1 MRGAKNGKKI
11 GTKSSIAAKDVEE
24 RNRILFESLK
34 VKKHLYFNSSIQY
47 CDLNIKK
54 NIMMNNLVWF
64 RNDLRVQDNN
74 SLFLATKNAKKVIG
88 AYCLDPR
95 QFELNKHGFKKTE
108 KFRAKF
114 LLETL
119 RDLKNNLA
127 ALNIPL
133 FIFLDTPENALR
145 QLVDEFAIDVI
156 YLQKE
161 WTPDEVKVNENLAEL
176 IPNTKFIETHDQFL
190 FHPDDIPYPN
200 FEKIP
205 EVFTEFRKKCEKEC
219 KIRPSVTVATM
230 SKDNFIETSN
240 VLPSLEDLGL
250 ESFRLDKNSAFPFRG
265 GETAAL
271 KRVENY
277 FFETEN
283 LSQYKKTRN
292 GLIGESY
299 SSKLSAWLANG
310 SISARTIYWE
320 VQNYEQQVCKNE
332 DTYWLVF
339 ELIWRD
345 YFKYVSLKHG
355 DKIFKIDGILG
366 NQYEWKS
373 NDKAFREWKNG
384 NTREPFVNANMIELQ
399 RTGFMSNRGR
409 QNVASFW
416 AKEWEQ
422 DWRIAAKYFET
433 MLIDYDVHSNYGNW
447 MYNAGV
453 GNDPRDRKFNIKR
466 QAEMYDANGKYQ
478 KLWLNPDL
486 F

>member
-1 MRGAKNGKKI
+1 
-11 GTKSSIAAKDVEE
+11 
-24 RNRILFESLK
+24 
-34 VKKHLYFNSSIQY
+34 
-47 CDLNIKK
+47 
-54 NIMMNNLVWF
+54 MNNLIWF

-74 SLFLATKNAKKVIG
+74 SLFQACKNSGKVIG
-88 AYCLDPR
+88 LYCLDPR
-95 QFELNKHGFKKTE
+95 QFEVNKHGFKKTE

-127 ALNIPL
+127 QLNIPF
-133 FIFLDTPENALR
+133 FIFHDLPENAIPK
-145 QLVDEFAIDVI
+145 LVDEHSITSIF
-156 YLQKE
+156 LQKE
-161 WTPDEVKVNENLAEL
+161 WTPDEVQINQNLQEIATLSEV
-176 IPNTKFIETHDQFL
+176 KWIETYDQFL
-190 FHPDDIPYPN
+190 FHPSDIPYPS
-200 FEKIP
+200 FDKIP
-205 EVFTEFRKKCEKEC
+205 EVFTEFRKKCEKES
-219 KIRPSVTVATM
+219 KIKPCVSISARP
-230 SKDNFIETSN
+230 KENFIETSN
-240 VLPSLEDLGL
+240 AIPSLEDLGL
-250 ESFRLDKNSAFPFRG
+250 ESFKLDKNSAFPFRG

-283 LSQYKKTRN
+283 LSEYKKTRN
-292 GLIGESY
+292 GLIGKSY

-320 VQNYEQQVCKNE
+320 VQNYEREVCKNE
-332 DTYWLVF
+332 DTYWLIF

-345 YFKYVSLKHG
+345 YFKYISLKHG
-355 DKIFKIDGILG
+355 DKIFKLDGILG
-366 NQYEWKS
+366 KEYEWKT

-422 DWRIAAKYFET
+422 DWRIAAKYFES

-447 MYNAGV
+447 IYNAGV

>member
-1 MRGAKNGKKI
+1 
-11 GTKSSIAAKDVEE
+11 
-24 RNRILFESLK
+24 
-34 VKKHLYFNSSIQY
+34 
-47 CDLNIKK
+47 
-54 NIMMNNLVWF
+54 MNNLVWF

-74 SLFLATKNAKKVIG
+74 SLFQACKSVGKTIG
-88 AYCLDPR
+88 VYFLDPR
-95 QFELNKHGFKKTE
+95 NFETNKYGFKKTE
-108 KFRAKF
+108 KYRAKF

-127 ALNIPL
+127 EKNISL
-133 FIFLDTPENALR
+133 LIIHDLPENGFPK
-145 QLVDEFAIDVI
+145 LVSDYSISKVF
-156 YLQKE
+156 LQKE
-161 WTPDEVKVNENLAEL
+161 WTKDEVRVNESVKNQVSNLE
-176 IPNTKFIETHDQFL
+176 FIEVYDQFL
-190 FHPDDIPYPN
+190 FHPNDIPYQDFN
-200 FEKIP
+200 KIP
-205 EVFTEFRKKCEKEC
+205 EVFTEFRKKCEKES
-219 KIRPSVTVATM
+219 KIRPCLEISA
-230 SKDNFIETSN
+230 KQLDNIIETTN
-240 VLPSLEDLGL
+240 TIPNLEELGL
-250 ESFRLDKNSAFPFRG
+250 ESFKLDKNSAFPFRG

-271 KRVENY
+271 KRMENY

-283 LSQYKKTRN
+283 LSEYKKTRN

-299 SSKLSAWLANG
+299 SSKFSAWLANG

-320 VQNYEQQVCKNE
+320 IQNYEREICKNE

-345 YFKYVSLKHG
+345 YFKYISLKHG
-355 DKIFKIDGILG
+355 EKIFKIDGILG
-366 NQYEWKS
+366 KEYEWKS
-373 NDKAFREWKNG
+373 NEKALRQWING

-409 QNVASFW
+409 QNVASYW

-422 DWRIAAKYFET
+422 DWRIAAAYFES

-466 QAEMYDANGKYQ
+466 QAEMYDGDGKYQ

>member
-1 MRGAKNGKKI
+1 
-11 GTKSSIAAKDVEE
+11 
-24 RNRILFESLK
+24 
-34 VKKHLYFNSSIQY
+34 
-47 CDLNIKK
+47 
-54 NIMMNNLVWF
+54 MNNLVWF
-64 RNDLRVQDNN
+64 RNDLRTQDN
-74 SLFLATKNAKKVIG
+74 SALFQACKKQGKVIG
-88 AYCLDPR
+88 VYFLDPR
-95 QFELNKHGFKKTE
+95 QFEKNKYGFKKTE

-114 LLETL
+114 LLETI

-127 ALNIPL
+127 EKNISL
-133 FIFLDTPENALR
+133 LIFHDIPENVIPKLIADY
-145 QLVDEFAIDVI
+145 QIDAIF
-156 YLQKE
+156 LQKE
-161 WTPDEVKVNENLAEL
+161 WTKDEVRVNEAVKQNIVNITFNE
-176 IPNTKFIETHDQFL
+176 IYDQFL
-190 FHPDDIPYPN
+190 FHPSDIPYSDFN
-200 FEKIP
+200 KIP
-205 EVFTEFRKKCEKEC
+205 EVFTEFRKKCEKGS
-219 KIRPSVTVATM
+219 KIRPCVEIVA
-230 SKDNFIETSN
+230 KLADNLIETSN
-240 VLPSLEDLGL
+240 IIPSLEDLGL
-250 ESFRLDKNSAFPFRG
+250 ESFKLDKNSAFPFRG

-271 KRVENY
+271 KRIENY

-283 LSQYKKTRN
+283 LSVYKKTRN

-299 SSKLSAWLANG
+299 SSKFSAWLANG
-310 SISARTIYWE
+310 SVSARTIYWE
-320 VQNYEQQVCKNE
+320 IQNYEREVCKNE
-332 DTYWLVF
+332 DTYWLIF

-355 DKIFKIDGILG
+355 EKIFKLDGILG

-373 NDKAFREWKNG
+373 NEKALRQWING

-409 QNVASFW
+409 QNVASYW

-422 DWRIAAKYFET
+422 DWRVAAAYFES

-453 GNDPRDRKFNIKR
+453 GNDSRDRKFNIQR

>member
-1 MRGAKNGKKI
+1 
-11 GTKSSIAAKDVEE
+11 
-24 RNRILFESLK
+24 
-34 VKKHLYFNSSIQY
+34 
-47 CDLNIKK
+47 
-54 NIMMNNLVWF
+54 MNNLVWF
-64 RNDLRVQDNN
+64 RNDLRTQDNT
-74 SLFLATKNAKKVIG
+74 SLFQACKNARKVI
-88 AYCLDPR
+88 AIYCLDPR
-95 QFELNKHGFKKTE
+95 QFEVNKHGFKKTE
-108 KFRAKF
+108 KYRAKF

-133 FIFLDTPENALR
+133 FIYHDTPENCIPS
-145 QLVDEFAIDVI
+145 LVKDYEITSMFF
-156 YLQKE
+156 QKE
-161 WTPDEVKVNENLAEL
+161 WTPDEVADNNALKTQLPTVN
-176 IPNTKFIETHDQFL
+176 FIETYDQFL
-190 FHPDDIPYPN
+190 FHPDAIPYAG
-200 FEKIP
+200 FDKIP
-205 EVFTEFRKKCEKEC
+205 EVFTEFRKKCEKES
-219 KIRPSVTVATM
+219 KIKLCVAVQPQP
-230 SKDNFIETSN
+230 KENFIETDKAI
-240 VLPSLEDLGL
+240 PTLEDLGL

-283 LSQYKKTRN
+283 LSEYKKTRN
-292 GLIGESY
+292 GLIGEGY

-320 VQNYEQQVCKNE
+320 VQNYEREVCKNE
-332 DTYWLVF
+332 DTYWLIF

-355 DKIFKIDGILG
+355 DKIFKLDGILG
-366 NQYEWKS
+366 KQYEWKT
-373 NDKAFREWKNG
+373 NAKAFREWING

-409 QNVASFW
+409 QNVASYW

-422 DWRIAAKYFET
+422 DWRIAAKYFES

-466 QAEMYDANGKYQ
+466 QAETYDAQGKYQ

>member
-1 MRGAKNGKKI
+1 
-11 GTKSSIAAKDVEE
+11 
-24 RNRILFESLK
+24 
-34 VKKHLYFNSSIQY
+34 
-47 CDLNIKK
+47 
-54 NIMMNNLVWF
+54 MNNLIWF

-74 SLFLATKNAKKVIG
+74 ALFQACKNSGKVIG
-88 AYCLDPR
+88 VYFLDPR
-95 QFELNKHGFKKTE
+95 QFETNKYGFKKTE

-127 ALNIPL
+127 EKNISL
-133 FIFLDTPENALR
+133 LIFHDLPENIFPKLISDYEIAT
-145 QLVDEFAIDVI
+145 VFI
-156 YLQKE
+156 QKE
-161 WTPDEVKVNENLAEL
+161 WTKDEMRIEKTVKEA
-176 IPNTKFIETHDQFL
+176 IPNINFKEVYDQFL
-190 FHPDDIPYPN
+190 FHPDDIPYQD
-200 FEKIP
+200 FHKIP
-205 EVFTEFRKKCEKEC
+205 EVFTEFRKKCEKES
-219 KIRPSVTVATM
+219 KIRPCVEITSRPIE
-230 SKDNFIETSN
+230 NLIETSN
-240 VLPSLEDLGL
+240 VIPSLEDLGL
-250 ESFRLDKNSAFPFRG
+250 ESFKLDKNSAFPFRG
-265 GETAAL
+265 GETSAL
-271 KRVENY
+271 KRMENY

-283 LSQYKKTRN
+283 LSEYKKTRN
-292 GLIGESY
+292 GLIGASY
-299 SSKLSAWLANG
+299 SSKFSAWLANG

-320 VQNYEQQVCKNE
+320 IQNYEREICKNE

-345 YFKYVSLKHG
+345 YFKYISLKHG
-355 DKIFKIDGILG
+355 EKIFKLDGILG
-366 NQYEWKS
+366 KEYEWKS
-373 NDKAFREWKNG
+373 NDKALRQWING

-409 QNVASFW
+409 QNVASYW

-422 DWRIAAKYFET
+422 DWRVGASYFES